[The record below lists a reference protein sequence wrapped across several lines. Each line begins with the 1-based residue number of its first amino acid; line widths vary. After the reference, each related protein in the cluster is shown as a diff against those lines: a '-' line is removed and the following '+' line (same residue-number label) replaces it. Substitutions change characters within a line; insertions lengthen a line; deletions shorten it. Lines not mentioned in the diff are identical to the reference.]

1 MMTQKR
7 KLDDVSHVSISN
19 PKETISRSKT
29 SVVTDEDFDIAL
41 DLLRRPPTPDDT
53 KFFNDRP
60 QVDISPAPVNRFS
73 VTSPIQIIQTKN
85 ENNNQIRSTIQEEQQ
100 VHFSLSRANSLVGG
114 PIENEPVTPER
125 VSSNTGF
132 HCFFVPYSLKMS
144 ASLCAV
150 SVPALRCSNFYDDG
164 QSFLC

>member
-125 VSSNTGF
+125 RFAAPIFMMMDNPFYVRYEETPWKLNG
-132 HCFFVPYSLKMS
+132 KM
-144 ASLCAV
+144 V
-150 SVPALRCSNFYDDG
+150 NKRH
-164 QSFLC
+164 